1 MPETNRSNTIADS
14 LLHDPE
20 GAWDRSATLEILG
33 GDETLLNA
41 MIEIFLLDSPKL
53 LGRLEQALL
62 HRDHR
67 ELELAAHSLKGEL
80 MYLGVQEATET
91 AEKLEAAGRT
101 GRLEGAEE
109 LLQKLRSRLAVLW
122 TAVSHVAGS

>member
-1 MPETNRSNTIADS
+1 MPETNRSNTIADPQ
-14 LLHDPE
+14 LHDPE
-20 GAWDRSATLEILG
+20 GAWDRSATLDMLG

-41 MIEIFLLDSPKL
+41 MIEIFLVDSPRL
-53 LGRLEQALL
+53 LERMEQALV
-62 HRDHR
+62 HHDHR

-80 MYLGVQEATET
+80 MYLGVHEATET

-101 GRLEGAEE
+101 GKLEGAEE

-122 TAVSHVAGS
+122 NAVSDFAGS

>member
-20 GAWDRSATLEILG
+20 GSWDRSATLEMLG

-41 MIEIFLLDSPKL
+41 MVEIFLVDSPQL
-53 LGRLEQALL
+53 VERMEQALL

-80 MYLGVQEATET
+80 MYLGVHEATEA
-91 AEKLEAAGRT
+91 AEKLEAAGRA
-101 GRLEGAEE
+101 GKVEDAEE

-122 TAVSHVAGS
+122 NAVSHVAGS